1 MAVFDPA
8 QIWGE
13 KEAIMTNASKLSVM
27 RCAASSAAAL
37 SAVFVLCWLAAAL
50 FGPIG
55 SHMFVTMFTPA
66 PPESF
71 VALGAGLCWSI
82 VFGAAAGGLF
92 AAFYNWFGHWQ
103 RP

>member
-1 MAVFDPA
+1 
-8 QIWGE
+8 
-13 KEAIMTNASKLSVM
+13 MTDASKLSVI
-27 RCAASSAAAL
+27 RCAASSGAAL
-37 SAVFVLCWLAAAL
+37 STVFVLCWLAANL

-66 PPESF
+66 PSGSF

-82 VFGAAAGGLF
+82 VFGAAVGGIF

-103 RP
+103 RS